1 MSHASDNKKPSGAA
15 GSGGSVTVDGRCRV
29 KRDRSHESG
38 VRYRS
43 AGSRSTVGRIF
54 RTRVASH
61 RSCLLANP
69 MLAKAAGNTPCIWG
83 CQAEE
88 RVKIATAGDTNCPT
102 GKSRMGVMRKLPVV
116 PICRNPSALPLPPNQ
131 RQIPC
136 RPVLNKG
143 RFAIVTDV
151 EAGCGGREGAVD
163 EQRQRG
169 QRSRVVLTPRRWR
182 QGRGAIRERRW
193 QKSPVTGE
201 SAKQP
206 LKPLR
211 REGRIDPAN
220 LW

>member
-1 MSHASDNKKPSGAA
+1 MLASDNKKPSGAA
-15 GSGGSVTVDGRCRV
+15 GSGGSVTADGRCRV

-43 AGSRSTVGRIF
+43 AGSRSTVGRVF

-61 RSCLLANP
+61 CSCLLANP

-131 RQIPC
+131 RQISR
-136 RPVLNKG
+136 RPVLTKRG
-143 RFAIVTDV
+143 ASRSSRTLG
-151 EAGCGGREGAVD
+151 AGCDGREGAVD
-163 EQRQRG
+163 EQRQSGR
-169 QRSRVVLTPRRWR
+169 RSRVVLTPRRWR
-182 QGRGAIRERRW
+182 QVVR
-193 QKSPVTGE
+193 VE
-201 SAKQP
+201 SANDGGKRARSP
-206 LKPLR
+206 
-211 REGRIDPAN
+211 GRARSN
-220 LW
+220 R